1 MKIEIT
7 NLDELP
13 EVAKKIIEFSK
24 NHKIWLLNGEMGAG
38 KTTLS
43 KAICAELGVIDNVSS
58 PTFSIVNQYL
68 TKSNETIYHFDFYR
82 LKDETE
88 ALAIG
93 IDEYFDSNCLCLIEW
108 ASKILSFIPINRLE
122 INIFRDI
129 LVESEKRE
137 IEIRSF

>member
-7 NLDELP
+7 NLNELP

-108 ASKILSFIPINRLE
+108 ASKIPSFIPINHLE